1 MKRYFVPVFVFF
13 ILAIFKLSSENRYF
27 AGAAYYPDQLGKE
40 QIMKDA
46 KMMQDANFNLVRMG
60 DFSWYNMEHKNNS
73 FTFEWLDFVINEL
86 YKNGIQ
92 TLLAT
97 PTAAVPKWLYDAH
110 PEIMQIT
117 QDGKSKTYGRRR
129 HACLNNDLYR
139 SYCVRIAQKM
149 TEQYKNNQAVIGFQ
163 IDNELGSE
171 DPYCYCSI
179 CQNKFAEW
187 LKTKYKT
194 IENLNKAWGTV
205 FWSETLDSFEQ
216 VWLPHKMDNPAIYLD
231 FERFNSD
238 CVIDFF
244 NIQRNAIKQIAP
256 RFKITAN
263 MGGSGFES
271 SIDMYQLAEKCDVLS
286 VDNYPINCTLEN
298 FYQNNTGQLFDP
310 QMVSFALQ
318 QIRGGRDENIWV
330 TEQQIGKTALV
341 QREIVQPGMAR
352 LWAHQEAAFGAEMVI
367 FFPFRSFESGHE
379 HLMAGILESDN
390 VKREKYKEIQKT
402 CEELQNIY
410 LKTGKIIPSS
420 KAAIIRDFNSDWV
433 FDTGY
438 TFNPDLKYR
447 RAVFEYYKAL
457 RQNGV
462 MTDVISPKNS
472 FEGYDLIVVPYQVF
486 ISPELV
492 LRLQKAAERGASIIV
507 TCMSGLRDNQMH
519 KTASIVLPE
528 LQQLIGINV
537 NSQEALFS
545 IKKSVLNFENISYT
559 CSLWFDNYSLTS
571 AKQIA
576 KYSGNYFMN
585 SSAITKN
592 KIGKGTI
599 YYVGTVPEQILITQ
613 IAAMAIK
620 DAAIQ
625 PLAFSQN
632 PLVEISEMV
641 SLDKKRKF
649 IYIINFSKEDQKIQL
664 SKSVRDVIELKD
676 YEYNINVKGMDF
688 RILELK

>member
-1 MKRYFVPVFVFF
+1 MKRHFVPVFAFF
-13 ILAIFKLSSENRYF
+13 IFVIFKLSAESRHF
-27 AGAAYYPDQLGKE
+27 VGVAYYPEQSGKE
-40 QIMKDA
+40 QIIKDA
-46 KMMQDANFNLVRMG
+46 KIMQEAHFNIVRMG
-60 DFSWYNMEHKNNS
+60 DFAWYNMEPKDNS
-73 FTFEWLDFVINEL
+73 FSFEWLDFTINEM

-97 PTAAVPKWLYDAH
+97 PTAAIPKWLYDAH
-110 PEIMQIT
+110 PEIMQIS

-139 SYCVRIAQKM
+139 SYCVRIATKM
-149 TEQYKNNQAVIGFQ
+149 AEHYKDNQAVIGFQ

-171 DPYCYCSI
+171 DSYCYCSS
-179 CQNKFAEW
+179 CQLKFVEW
-187 LKTKYKT
+187 LKVKYKT
-194 IENLNKAWGTV
+194 IGNLNKAWGTT
-205 FWSETLDSFEQ
+205 FWSETLDNFEQ

-238 CVIDFF
+238 CTIDFF
-244 NIQRNAIKQIAP
+244 NLQRNAIKKIAP
-256 RFKITAN
+256 RFKITTN
-263 MGGSGFES
+263 MGGSGFENT
-271 SIDMYQLAEKCDVLS
+271 IDMYQLAKNSDMLS

-298 FYQNNTGQLFDP
+298 FYQNNTGQPFDP
-310 QMVSFALQ
+310 DMVSFALQ
-318 QIRGGRDENIWV
+318 QIRGGRDENIWI

-352 LWAHQEAAFGAEMVI
+352 LWAHQEVAFGAETII

-379 HLMAGILESDN
+379 HLMAGVLESDN
-390 VKREKYKEIQKT
+390 VKREKYNEIQKT

-410 LKTGKIIPSS
+410 QKTGKIIPSS

-457 RQNGV
+457 RENGV
-462 MTDVISPKNS
+462 MTDVISPESN
-472 FEGYDLIVVPYQVF
+472 FDNYDLIVVPYQVF

-492 LRLQKAAERGASIIV
+492 LHLQKAAERGASIIV

-528 LQQLIGINV
+528 LQRLVGINI
-537 NSQEALFS
+537 NSQEALFA
-545 IKKSVLNFENISYT
+545 IKKSELKFENSSYA
-559 CSLWFDNYSLTS
+559 CSLWFDNITLTK
-571 AKQIA
+571 ANPIA
-576 KYSGNYFMN
+576 NFAGNYFKD
-585 SSAITKN
+585 SVAITRN

-599 YYVGTVPEQILITQ
+599 YYVCTIPEQRVITQ

-620 DAAIQ
+620 DVAIQ
-625 PLAFSQN
+625 PLAFCQN
-632 PLVEISEMV
+632 SLVEISEMV
-641 SLDKKRKF
+641 SLDKKRRF
-649 IYIINFSKEDQKIQL
+649 IYIINFSSNDQKIQL
-664 SKSVRDVIELKD
+664 SKPVRDIIELKD
-676 YEYNINVKGMDF
+676 YEKIIDVKGMDF
-688 RILELK
+688 KILELK